1 MRTHKNPFRRWLE
14 TQPRDVTQT
23 SIAKLVGVDR
33 SYISDLMSEGSV
45 IYPSLQ
51 LAFRIEQLTK
61 GKVSAKQLH
70 DFAAHN
76 RAHAPAAEEQAA

>member
-1 MRTHKNPFRRWLE
+1 MKTHKNPFRKWLE
-14 TQPRDVTQT
+14 TQPRDITQT

-33 SYISDLMSEGSV
+33 SYISDLMSETSV

-51 LAFRIEQLTK
+51 LAFRIEQ
-61 GKVSAKQLH
+61 ARMLH

-76 RAHAPAAEEQAA
+76 RSEEEKAA